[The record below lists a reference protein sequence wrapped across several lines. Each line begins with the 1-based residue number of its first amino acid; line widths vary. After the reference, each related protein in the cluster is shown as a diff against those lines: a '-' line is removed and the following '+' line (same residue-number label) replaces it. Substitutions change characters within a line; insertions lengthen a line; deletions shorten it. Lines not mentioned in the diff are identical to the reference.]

1 MKAEKNPRMRLGR
14 IAKPAA
20 GLLCTVHAMLMLPFF
35 VSAAAGQIPE
45 AGGQP
50 ETPIAVEDPPEL
62 INLRETFEQQLQT
75 RIEPGKQRYILKLK
89 ALEDERAKNSDYD
102 GALRVQRKRVAV
114 AGTTTTAGGET
125 KVIGEINLDIA
136 RGRRSGST
144 LHYDSTRE
152 AMMGFERSGHSLTWD
167 VMKVKPG
174 LYRVL
179 VTYGCAD
186 SSPVTVRNPTGR
198 GAGRISKV
206 PTGGSFTFEEATSL
220 NTGEDRVLRHTV
232 FPTGG
237 WDKVVTRNIGRL
249 RLTGTTSTLKFVAL
263 NPHRGG
269 LMALRRIRL
278 VPYDADTSAGG
289 GGIGNPLEK
298 LRSQYQEKVAELTGG
313 EFEKY
318 IADLKNLEERL
329 AAADRIRDALAVKAT
344 RSEIERQATNGAA
357 AVKALTGD
365 GS

>member
-1 MKAEKNPRMRLGR
+1 MKAERNLRMRLGR
-14 IAKPAA
+14 QGHTAA
-20 GLLCTVHAMLMLPFF
+20 SSLCTVYAMLALPLF
-35 VSAAAGQIPE
+35 VPSAAAQIPE
-45 AGGQP
+45 VGGQP

-62 INLRETFEQQLQT
+62 IRLRETFEQQLQT
-75 RIEPGKQRYILKLK
+75 RIEPGKQSYLLKLK
-89 ALEDERAKNSDYD
+89 ALEDERAKNGDYE
-102 GALRVQRKRVAV
+102 GALLVQRKRVAI
-114 AGTTTTAGGET
+114 AGTTTTAGGER

-144 LHYDSTRE
+144 LHYDSTRK
-152 AMMGFERSGHSLTWD
+152 AMMGFKHSGHSLTWD

-186 SSPVTVRNPTGR
+186 SCSVTVRNPTGR
-198 GAGRISKV
+198 GANRTSDV
-206 PTGGSFTFEEATSL
+206 STGGTFTFEEATSL

-249 RLTGTTSTLKFVAL
+249 RLTGTTSTIKLVAL
-263 NPHRGG
+263 NPHPGG
-269 LMALRRIRL
+269 LLALRRIRL
-278 VPYDADTSAGG
+278 IPYDADGMAGG

-344 RSEIERQATNGAA
+344 RSEIERQAANGAA

-365 GS
+365 GL